1 MVQQE
6 NIKILIV
13 DDEKGLR
20 EGSKRLLES
29 EGYSVDTAEN
39 GSTGI
44 ELGTKNDYDLAVIDL
59 KMPDVEGTE
68 VLKEIKKNKPNT
80 ICFIATAYA
89 SYETA
94 VESTRLGAFSYIP
107 KPFTPDELFN
117 QLEQGY
123 RQRKLLL
130 EAEKLKEE
138 REATLL
144 EVAHEKSRLK
154 TIIESLSSG
163 VLLIN
168 RDGEVVYYNHSTL
181 QKLDLDTLEIGENVL
196 DKLPKQIVEIIDQ
209 FLKSDNNIQKSIT
222 TQVEIRPDTELVI
235 DATCSPV
242 PHPDGSFA
250 GVAVVLKN
258 ITGFKQ
264 VEQVKNQ
271 FVSMVAHELK
281 TPIAAVLGFIKL
293 ILDENIH
300 VPYEQQRDFL
310 GRSHTRLQG
319 LLDLVNDLLDIS
331 RMETKTKQRE
341 IQELEIKEIMIS
353 TLQFLEFE
361 LKKKDISVDTQ
372 IDDNLPKLRADQN
385 EIIRVFTNILSNAI
399 KYNKDSGSININ
411 SSLKGDFLVTSI
423 SDTGVGLKPEE
434 KDRLFQEFF
443 RAKNKFTRGISGTGL
458 GLTIVKR
465 IVESYHGKIEVE
477 SEFERGT
484 TFTIYLPINK

>member
-1 MVQQE
+1 MQHE
-6 NIKILIV
+6 NVKILIV

-29 EGYSVDTAEN
+29 EGYCVDTAEN
-39 GSTGI
+39 GTKGI
-44 ELGTKNDYDLAVIDL
+44 ELGTSHDYDLAVIDL
-59 KMPDVEGTE
+59 KMPDIEGTD
-68 VLKEIKKNKPNT
+68 VLREIKNKRPNT

-89 SYETA
+89 SYDTA

-107 KPFTPDELFN
+107 KPFTPEELFN
-117 QLEQGY
+117 HLDQGY
-123 RQRKLLL
+123 RQRLLLL

-168 RDGEVVYYNHSTL
+168 SEGEVVYYNHSTL
-181 QKLDLDTLEIGENVL
+181 QKLDIDNLEIGEYIL
-196 DKLPKQIVEIIDQ
+196 DKLPGQIVDIINQ
-209 FLKSDNNIQKSIT
+209 FLKSDNIIQKSIT
-222 TQVEIRPDTELVI
+222 TQVEIRPNTELVI

-264 VEQVKNQ
+264 VEHVKNQ

-293 ILDENIH
+293 ILDEKIH

-331 RMETKTKQRE
+331 RMELKTKQRE
-341 IQELEIKEIMIS
+341 IQELDIKEVLIS

-361 LKKKDISVDTQ
+361 LKKKDISVDTT
-372 IDDNLPKLRADQN
+372 IGDNLPKLNADQN

-399 KYNKDSGSININ
+399 KYNKDSGSIKIN
-411 SSLKGDFLVTSI
+411 CSLKGNFLVTNI
-423 SDTGVGLKPEE
+423 TDTGVGLKPEE
-434 KDRLFQEFF
+434 KERLFQEFF
-443 RAKNKFTRGISGTGL
+443 RAKNKHTRGISGTGL

-477 SEFERGT
+477 SEFEKGT
-484 TFTIYLPINK
+484 TFTLYIPINK